1 MPTPAH
7 ATVPKWVQFEIGRSF
22 TPTIT
27 PGVFP
32 AGPTYAT
39 GVVTPVIG
47 IVKRDSLPVSR
58 LVMGLVENFGDAAF
72 TIEIDESA
80 NNNLANIP
88 GLPAGAD
95 AYADRAIRVDG
106 AAVAGGT
113 ITVQPGGKVVFAIE
127 MTAVSDRYLRFQT
140 ATATPNAHGR
150 LALAYFDG
158 TLELKERESVP

>member
-7 ATVPKWVQFEIGRSF
+7 AVIPKWVQFEIGRSF

-27 PGVFP
+27 PGTPP
-32 AGPTYAT
+32 AGPTYSSGVAT
-39 GVVTPVIG
+39 AVIG

-58 LVMGLVENFGDAAF
+58 TVLGLVENFGEAAF

-88 GLPAGAD
+88 GLPSSAD
-95 AYADRAIRVDG
+95 PYADRAIRVDG
-106 AAVAGGT
+106 SAVAGGT

-127 MTAVSDRYLRFQT
+127 MTAASDRYLRFQT

-150 LALAYFDG
+150 LTLAHFDG
-158 TLELKERESVP
+158 TLEVKERESVP